1 MPTNLLTDPLFA
13 TDVTVPGLADHW
25 TALRNT
31 VTAPVFSLVTGG
43 QSMVYS
49 GEGSDTGS
57 QYAGF
62 YQNSAPGSFAPGQTA
77 AFSAVLSGTCTG
89 GIAQVNLIA
98 CTSGGGYIAEVDL
111 TVALTSVPTLF
122 TASYANL
129 PATTS
134 YVQVFIVAVSLT
146 SAAVVNI
153 VTNDAALLL
162 GNVVTV
168 TGTIGP
174 AADGATA
181 TFMPIGFGTQL
192 FWDQD
197 GLLQVSATA
206 TAPATVNAV
215 CDVNGSFSAVLF
227 ATDNLEAVSGPLPAG
242 WTWTLNVIAPASG
255 QPAGVNPSQVLYTA
269 NTFYVSYANGATQ
282 ELSEIL
288 PLPAPGAIV
297 SLIGE
302 ILRAEAAETLI
313 SGNLLYETSRAE
325 TAESNLSNAGTAAS
339 GSLAAQIVA
348 EIARAEGIESTFSTG
363 LLPSMIGLVTLA
375 SAYPTVAVDA
385 SLGNYF
391 RLTILPGQS
400 NLTIAS
406 PTGGTDGQRIT
417 FELINTFISGTAYS
431 YCSFDYS
438 GTTKYVIPASG
449 TWGDLRVV
457 AGNGLPAS
465 STLGRVFISF
475 IYNAVSGFWYT
486 VDYQPY
492 AP

>member
-43 QSMVYS
+43 QSMVYA

-134 YVQVFIVAVSLT
+134 YVQVFIVAVNLT

-288 PLPAPGAIV
+288 PLPAPGASV

-302 ILRAEAAETLI
+302 ILRAEASETLI
-313 SGNLLYETSRAE
+313 TSDLLYETSRAE
-325 TAESNLSNAGTAAS
+325 AAETAAASLAAS
-339 GSLAAQIVA
+339 GGTINGSVTVAGDAQVNGALSVNSNFSAGGSAQINGGFSAGAFSQTEALLV
-348 EIARAEGIESTFSTG
+348 GTTFQFNGAGSALALLTG
-363 LLPSMIGLVTLA
+363 TTIDPG
-375 SAYPTVAVDA
+375 TVAQT
-385 SLGNYF
+385 N
-391 RLTILPGQS
+391 
-400 NLTIAS
+400 IAVVCS
-406 PTGGTDGQRIT
+406 ANVTGIIMATDVGDGFVCNVINTTGFTIT
-417 FELINTFISGTAYS
+417 FAAAATSNVADGVL
-431 YCSFDYS
+431 D
-438 GTTKYVIPASG
+438 VIPAHTNRLFVYDQTTNLWYRSG
-449 TWGDLRVV
+449 
-457 AGNGLPAS
+457 
-465 STLGRVFISF
+465 
-475 IYNAVSGFWYT
+475 
-486 VDYQPY
+486 
-492 AP
+492 